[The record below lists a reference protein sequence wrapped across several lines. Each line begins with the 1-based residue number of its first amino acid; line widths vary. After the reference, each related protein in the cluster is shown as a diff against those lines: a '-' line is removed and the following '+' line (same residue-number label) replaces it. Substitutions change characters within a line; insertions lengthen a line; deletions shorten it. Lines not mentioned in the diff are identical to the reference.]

1 MNERRVLSDRTPAGG
16 LPPRRQR
23 FVGRCECGCVRYEVE
38 LSLHESDLHARSVW
52 ERSVPP
58 DRFRL
63 QRGHDSLIGYQFA
76 DEDAHHF
83 FCMRCQGRAFSH
95 CAPEQRAGYYTV
107 DLKALAPSEQIRETV
122 PPTDQLV

>member
-1 MNERRVLSDRTPAGG
+1 MNERRAFSDSPAAGP

-23 FVGRCECGCVRYEVE
+23 FVGRCDCGCVRYEVE
-38 LSLHESDLHARSVW
+38 LSLNERDPHSRSVW

-58 DRFRL
+58 PCFLL

-83 FCMRCQGRAFSH
+83 FCTCCQARAFSH
-95 CAPEQRAGYYTV
+95 CAPEQHAGYYTV
-107 DLKALAPSEQIRETV
+107 DLKALAPSEPTPQSA
-122 PPTDQLV
+122 PPSV